1 MLGLSW
7 EFLALLL
14 VSLLDGLS
22 GLLPW
27 LLVRDPLLD
36 LLLLLDPSRVTPSLT
51 LLDLDLDSSDLESL
65 SSVAPDLVSPALLI
79 DVLVFSVLVLSSLSL
94 SPLVAVATS
103 EASVSLSLSVTV
115 LLTVILATASF
126 LSNVVG
132 RETVER
138 PSSLSRS
145 KFKYTMEPGVPRD
158 RLVSIESTDISLGGG
173 LCEARGLDL
182 AVDSDLNVLAG
193 VMSTDAGLD

>member
-7 EFLALLL
+7 EFLTLLL
-14 VSLLDGLS
+14 VSLLDGLF

-27 LLVRDPLLD
+27 LLARDPLLD
-36 LLLLLDPSRVTPSLT
+36 LLLLLDPSRVNPSLT
-51 LLDLDLDSSDLESL
+51 LLDLDLDSCGLESL
-65 SSVAPDLVSPALLI
+65 SSIAPDLVSPAPLM
-79 DVLVFSVLVLSSLSL
+79 DELVSSVLVLSLLSW
-94 SPLVAVATS
+94 SPVAVATS
-103 EASVSLSLSVTV
+103 GASVSLSLSVTV

-145 KFKYTMEPGVPRD
+145 KFKYTMEPGAPRD
-158 RLVSIESTDISLGGG
+158 REVSMESTDISLGGG
-173 LCEARGLDL
+173 LWEGRGLDL
-182 AVDSDLNVLAG
+182 SVDSDLNVLAG
-193 VMSTDAGLD
+193 VMSADAGLD